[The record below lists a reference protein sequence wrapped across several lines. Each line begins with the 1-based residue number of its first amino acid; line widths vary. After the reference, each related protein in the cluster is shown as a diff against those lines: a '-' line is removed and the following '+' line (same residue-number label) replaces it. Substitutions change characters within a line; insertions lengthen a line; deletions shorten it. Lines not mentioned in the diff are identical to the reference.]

1 VDYRF
6 IALLLVGAVIP
17 GASLAQTGAKGD
29 PAKAQPIVQQVCA
42 ACHGTDGNSALPVNP
57 SLAGQHPEYTLRQ
70 LISFKPQGKK
80 PPERNNA
87 IMAGMVANLSAD
99 DMSNLAAYFAAQKP
113 AARTARD
120 PELAKLGQAIYRGGV
135 MHKGV
140 AACASCHA
148 PNGAG
153 IPAQFPRIAGQH
165 AEYTEAQLRAF
176 RGGERVNDPNRM
188 MRAVAGKLTDREIKA
203 VAEYVAG
210 LR

>member
-1 VDYRF
+1 VNRCS
-6 IALLLVGAVIP
+6 IALFLAFATLPA
-17 GASLAQTGAKGD
+17 ASPAQTGAKGD
-29 PAKAQPIVQQVCA
+29 PAKAQPIVQQVCS
-42 ACHGTDGNSALPVNP
+42 ACHGTDGNSPLPVNP

-70 LISFKPQGKK
+70 LVSFKPQGSK
-80 PPERNNA
+80 PAERNNA
-87 IMAGMVANLSAD
+87 VMAGMVANLSAD

-113 AARTARD
+113 MARTARD
-120 PELAKLGQAIYRGGV
+120 PGLAKLGQAIYRGGILQ
-135 MHKGV
+135 KGV

-165 AEYTEAQLRAF
+165 AEYTEAQLKAF
-176 RGGERVNDPNRM
+176 RGGERTNDPNRM
-188 MRAVAGKLTDREIKA
+188 MRTVAGKLTDAEIKA